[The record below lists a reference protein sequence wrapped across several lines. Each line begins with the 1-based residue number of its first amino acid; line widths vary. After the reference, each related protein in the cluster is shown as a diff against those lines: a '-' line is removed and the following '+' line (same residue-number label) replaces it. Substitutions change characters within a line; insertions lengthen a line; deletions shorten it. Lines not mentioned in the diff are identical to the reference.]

1 MPAWEILTGCHAHGD
16 IVCEAGQEMDEEM
29 NISRKDFFRK
39 SLLSLGEAVCSVS
52 NALKS
57 AGDSAAEV
65 QDVPDVPDAAD
76 FVATPGENRMAIARN
91 DYCLAKNSGC
101 FACVERCESQA
112 IRLVPGVGVRINA
125 QLCTGCG
132 TCEYV
137 CPVTPKAI
145 SMQSRINSQSMSA
158 HPAEIP
164 PEKGDTTC

>member
-1 MPAWEILTGCHAHGD
+1 
-16 IVCEAGQEMDEEM
+16 M

-65 QDVPDVPDAAD
+65 QDVPDAAD

-125 QLCTGCG
+125 QLCNGCG

-145 SMQSRINSQSMSA
+145 TMQTRDNQQSISA
-158 HPAEIP
+158 KSAEIL
-164 PEKGDTTC
+164 PERGDTTC